1 VHHASSSA
9 VGQQLRL
16 ALFAGLAELAGTRS
30 LDIPWAGGSVG
41 DLRRAIATAR
51 PAVAGLLDRSAVAIG
66 GRYADDDVPVQ
77 AGADVA
83 ILPPVSGG

>member
-1 VHHASSSA
+1 MQHSSFQSA
-9 VGQQLRL
+9 GPLRL

-30 LDIPWAGGSVG
+30 LEISWDGGSVG
-41 DLRRAIATAR
+41 DLRRAIADAR

-66 GRYADDDVPVQ
+66 GRYADDETPVPV
-77 AGADVA
+77 GAEVA

>member
-1 VHHASSSA
+1 MQHSSLHPA
-9 VGQQLRL
+9 GQLRL

-30 LDIPWAGGSVG
+30 LEIPWAGGSVA
-41 DLRRAIATAR
+41 DLRRAIADAR

-66 GRYADDDVPVQ
+66 GRYADDDVPVP
-77 AGADVA
+77 AGAEVA

>member
-1 VHHASSSA
+1 VQHASPSA
-9 VGQQLRL
+9 AGRLRL

-30 LDIPWAGGSVG
+30 LEIPWDGGSVG
-41 DLRRAIATAR
+41 ALRRAIVDAR

-66 GRYADDDVPVQ
+66 GRYADDDVPVP

>member
-1 VHHASSSA
+1 MYHASSSA
-9 VGQQLRL
+9 GGQLRL

-41 DLRRAIATAR
+41 DLRQAIAAAR

-66 GRYADDDVPVQ
+66 GRYADDDVPVPV
-77 AGADVA
+77 GADVA
-83 ILPPVSGG
+83 IRPPVSGG

>member
-1 VHHASSSA
+1 MQHASSSGA
-9 VGQQLRL
+9 GQLRL

-30 LDIPWAGGSVG
+30 LEIPWAGGSVG
-41 DLRRAIATAR
+41 DLRQAIADAR
-51 PAVAGLLDRSAVAIG
+51 PAVAGLLERSAVAIG

>member
-1 VHHASSSA
+1 MQHASPSA
-9 VGQQLRL
+9 AGRLRL

-30 LDIPWAGGSVG
+30 LEIPWDGGSVG
-41 DLRRAIATAR
+41 DLRRAIVDAR

-66 GRYADDDVPVQ
+66 GRYADDDVPVP

>member
-1 VHHASSSA
+1 VQHASPSA
-9 VGQQLRL
+9 AGRLRL

-30 LDIPWAGGSVG
+30 LEIPWDGGSVG
-41 DLRRAIATAR
+41 DLRRAIVDAR

-66 GRYADDDVPVQ
+66 GRYADDDVPVP

>member
-1 VHHASSSA
+1 MQHASPSA
-9 VGQQLRL
+9 AGRVRL

-30 LDIPWAGGSVG
+30 LEIPWSGGSVG
-41 DLRRAIATAR
+41 DLRQAVAAAR
-51 PAVAGLLDRSAVAIG
+51 PAVAGLLERSAIAIG
-66 GRYADDDVPVQ
+66 GRYADDDVPVS

>member
-1 VHHASSSA
+1 MHHVSSSA
-9 VGQQLRL
+9 GGQLRL

-41 DLRRAIATAR
+41 DLRQAIAAAR
-51 PAVAGLLDRSAVAIG
+51 PAVAGLLERSAIAVG
-66 GRYADDDVPVQ
+66 GRYADDDAPIQ

>member
-9 VGQQLRL
+9 GGQLRL

-30 LDIPWAGGSVG
+30 LEIPWAGGSVG
-41 DLRRAIATAR
+41 DLRQAIAAAR
-51 PAVAGLLDRSAVAIG
+51 PSVAGLLERSAVAIG

-83 ILPPVSGG
+83 ILPPVRRG

>member
-1 VHHASSSA
+1 MQHASPSA
-9 VGQQLRL
+9 AGRLRL

-30 LDIPWAGGSVG
+30 LEIPWDGGSVG
-41 DLRRAIATAR
+41 DLRRAIVDAR

-66 GRYADDDVPVQ
+66 GRCADDDVPVP